1 MSVLLM
7 VYPHSILMA
16 SLKGILMATIKTA
29 ISLQDSL
36 FEEIEQAARELKVS
50 RSRIFVLAIEE
61 YLKRR
66 ENLRLLDK
74 INDAYQDEPEESERK
89 RLRKMRASQR
99 RLLEGEW

>member
-1 MSVLLM
+1 
-7 VYPHSILMA
+7 
-16 SLKGILMATIKTA
+16 MATIKTA

-36 FEEIEQAARELKVS
+36 FEEIEQAARELKVP
-50 RSRIFVLAIEE
+50 RSRIFVLAMEE

>member
-1 MSVLLM
+1 MSVLLL
-7 VYPHSILMA
+7 VYPNSILA
-16 SLKGILMATIKTA
+16 VSLKGILMATIKTA